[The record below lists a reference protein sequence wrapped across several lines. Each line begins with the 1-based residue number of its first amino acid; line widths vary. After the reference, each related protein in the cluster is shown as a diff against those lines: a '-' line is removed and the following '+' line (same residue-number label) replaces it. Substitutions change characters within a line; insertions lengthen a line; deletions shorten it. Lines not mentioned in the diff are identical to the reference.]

1 MGDVVVQ
8 CKMLGEGYD
17 NPWIAI
23 SVFMH
28 PAKSVSPLSQIHGR
42 AMRMPKPH
50 QIGKER
56 PGRGVSCLF
65 YPDERE
71 ARRVVEEYKQGN
83 DESIESLFSPP
94 LFKSIRQAHTD
105 LGRLASDD
113 LVSKLQDRLNFEA
126 YHDLYEE
133 RRSNWDPIPAEK
145 LAEDIYDMYL
155 GNEKAEMD
163 VKIVDYGC
171 GRDGLFE
178 HCLAKKVKVR
188 DGSGSVYT
196 LAVDVSEQKWAAGL
210 RSERPEDG
218 IDATHTSF
226 ECESIGGNYGDR
238 QTYKDLPGDRRT
250 GFDAAIMCLSFMS
263 SNALSESLI
272 VAAGMLQPTGVMY
285 IVLDT
290 FKFGFSPRTKEAQSR
305 QLLEEW
311 KAKFQRE
318 TGFTVRKYEMKK
330 PFVYLQINNVAAR
343 DLVEVTSKL
352 SGEGAPTMKSLAVRT
367 NGEPSATPDA
377 SLGEIGSPSQSHDDA
392 GSHAVKQGVKRRLDN
407 S

>member
-1 MGDVVVQ
+1 MGGDRSYVAGHPLVDVVVQ

-42 AMRMPKPH
+42 AMRMPKH
-50 QIGKER
+50 DQVDKR
-56 PGRGVSCLF
+56 LPGRHQSWLF
-65 YPDERE
+65 YPDEEHPRNGRE
-71 ARRVVEEYKQGN
+71 AHSVVKEYRLGE

-94 LFKSIRQAHTD
+94 LFKSIRQAHTE
-105 LGRLASDD
+105 LGRMPSVD
-113 LVSKLQDRLNFEA
+113 LVRKLQDPASFEA
-126 YHDLYEE
+126 YHNLYEE
-133 RRSNWDPIPAEK
+133 RRINWDPIPAEK

-155 GNEKAEMD
+155 GNDKAVRD

-178 HCLAKKVKVR
+178 HYLAKKVKGR

-196 LAVDVSEQKWAAGL
+196 LAVDVSVQFWAAKL

-226 ECESIGGNYGDR
+226 ECVSIGGNYGDSQLYR
-238 QTYKDLPGDRRT
+238 GLPEERRT

-263 SNALSESLI
+263 SNALSESLL
-272 VAAGMLQPTGVMY
+272 VAAEMLQPTGVMY

-305 QLLEEW
+305 QLLEMWEG
-311 KAKFQRE
+311 KFESE
-318 TGFTVRKYEMKK
+318 TRFTVRKHEIKRQ
-330 PFVYLQINNVAAR
+330 FVYLQINNVAAK
-343 DLVEVTSKL
+343 DLDGVTSKL
-352 SGEGAPTMKSLAVRT
+352 RGEGAPTMKSLEVRT
-367 NGEPSATPDA
+367 SSEPCATPDA
-377 SLGEIGSPSQSHDDA
+377 SLGE
-392 GSHAVKQGVKRRLDN
+392 
-407 S
+407 